1 MSNKFH
7 DIFAY
12 FHKVF
17 YTSFSQLVASQDRR
31 REGEKKKRRKQTS
44 EQADKP
50 KETLINRSM
59 QLKLQR
65 FILNR
70 NFIRQIALA
79 LSDWN

>member
-12 FHKVF
+12 IHKVF
-17 YTSFSQLVASQDRR
+17 YTSFSQLVASQG
-31 REGEKKKRRKQTS
+31 EGERTEKRRKQTS